1 MRWRRGWRCDW
12 RCGWCRGWSDSNQED
27 DCHGERDRSG
37 ALVEALSCWRL
48 RRCRRGLHPLRQE
61 LGLLLSLEA
70 LLLSL
75 ELSQLLLLLRLLT
88 RLEALLLLLLLL
100 LELELLLRRGLLC
113 LRPLRELLSF
123 E

>member
-1 MRWRRGWRCDW
+1 MLR
-12 RCGWCRGWSDSNQED
+12 WCRGWSDSSQDPDEED
-27 DCHGERDRSG
+27 DYHGERDRSG

-61 LGLLLSLEA
+61 LGCLLSLVA

-75 ELSQLLLLLRLLT
+75 ELSQLLLLTLLK
-88 RLEALLLLLLLL
+88 ALLLL
-100 LELELLLRRGLLC
+100 LELQLLLHRGLPC
-113 LRPLRELLSF
+113 LRPLREILSF